1 MENRVCFTFFKP
13 NVSQHL
19 FTLPRSLPSLSRY
32 TLFCS
37 LQSHFLTLSHPPSV
51 SLTLFD
57 QSLLPVPW
65 SLPYPFRTL
74 TILVAVDYRYVALPF
89 YCFLLWEMDNYQRGI
104 SHYQNLQFF
113 SICFMGMTQ
122 VQVLCKEEKMI
133 ISASYIFYYLKMC
146 CWKSSVW
153 YCQNKG
159 LLWKEQNSCIFED
172 TNWSKT
178 RLESLLIRTLVD
190 WSRAWGA

>member
-1 MENRVCFTFFKP
+1 MHIKVCNFCFMIINIQLFILIF
-13 NVSQHL
+13 NVFHL
-19 FTLPRSLPSLSRY
+19 FY
-32 TLFCS
+32 
-37 LQSHFLTLSHPPSV
+37 
-51 SLTLFD
+51 D
-57 QSLLPVPW
+57 
-65 SLPYPFRTL
+65 
-74 TILVAVDYRYVALPF
+74 
-89 YCFLLWEMDNYQRGI
+89 YQRGI

-178 RLESLLIRTLVD
+178 WLESLLIRTLVD